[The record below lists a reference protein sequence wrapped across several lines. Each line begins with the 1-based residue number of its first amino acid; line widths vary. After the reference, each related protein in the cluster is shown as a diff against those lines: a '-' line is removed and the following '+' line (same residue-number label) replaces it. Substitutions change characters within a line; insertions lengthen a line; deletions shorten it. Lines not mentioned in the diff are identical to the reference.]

1 MIAGIKR
8 MVGKV
13 GRDDQLIL
21 PVSIQSTNQVDLSQN
36 AYSQGKLVQHL
47 VSHISRQVVT
57 SLWLGVSL
65 EAITHHACSLIRQGA
80 SLYQKKNII
89 SRVVLGPP
97 QFWHAWFCA
106 IKNVISL

>member
-1 MIAGIKR
+1 

-21 PVSIQSTNQVDLSQN
+21 PVSTQSTNQVDLSQN
-36 AYSQGKLVQHL
+36 AYSQGKLVQHY
-47 VSHISRQVVT
+47 ISRQVVT

-80 SLYQKKNII
+80 NLYQKKNII

-97 QFWHAWFCA
+97 QFWHVWFCA